1 MNPVRPN
8 VWANVPPPA
17 QGQGA
22 VKTAAQRA
30 FFDQALGKASGAA
43 EGQPQPAPQSAPRT
57 TTVRADPVQ
66 VHAQPVQRMPA
77 SQPTEEPTRILRPG
91 SLLDIR
97 V

>member
-8 VWANVPPPA
+8 VWASVPPPA

-30 FFDQALGKASGAA
+30 FFDQALGKATGTPQA
-43 EGQPQPAPQSAPRT
+43 QPQTAP
-57 TTVRADPVQ
+57 VRADPVQ
-66 VHAQPVQRMPA
+66 AQPAPLQRMPT
-77 SQPTEEPTRILRPG
+77 SQPTDDPARILRPG